1 MCEDIS
7 FLSTLKI
14 DPFPFHFHSTC
25 ANWTFETWDHAYC
38 NRLWEGEADSLQFKI
53 YAWMK
58 IEAGKFIREKN
69 IHGLALF

>member
-1 MCEDIS
+1 MREDIS
-7 FLSTLKI
+7 FSSTLKI

-25 ANWTFETWDHAYC
+25 ANWTFETRDHAYC

-58 IEAGKFIREKN
+58 IEAEKFIWEKN